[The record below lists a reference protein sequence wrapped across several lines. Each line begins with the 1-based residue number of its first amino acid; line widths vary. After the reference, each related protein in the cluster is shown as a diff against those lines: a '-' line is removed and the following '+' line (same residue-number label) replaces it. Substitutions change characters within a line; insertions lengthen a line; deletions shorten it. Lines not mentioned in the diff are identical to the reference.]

1 MATPLV
7 HSMGSLYPS
16 LPDHCDP
23 QTPFLLRISAA
34 FHTCVP
40 TNLAFLS
47 TLLGSLS
54 ILSWLFAQV
63 PQILK
68 NYSNQSTSGL
78 SVYFLLEWCLGDSAN
93 LLGALYTGQATW
105 QQVVAGYYVCVD
117 VVLVFQYISYTH
129 LRPWREEKR
138 DLSRWRNPSGRDDGD
153 VVEGLPASDSASEQS
168 SDHQKKKT
176 DHIKPTSRAVEA
188 PLNPFR
194 FPTSSSPHE
203 KGTASS
209 NLTFV
214 NPPASSV
221 LQEKKSS
228 WSDRTISRPKSSS
241 IIPTSSP
248 QAMIFGTLI
257 LTVAA
262 HAAPLQASG
271 PAIHISEANSSS
283 DHMLAGRIL
292 SWMSTLLYLGSR
304 LPQIYKNA
312 RLRSTAGLA
321 PALFIAAFFGN
332 LFYSTSILTNPLA
345 WGSYPPHGLYGW
357 VGDEGSERSKWVKLA
372 IPFWLGAA
380 GVLIL
385 DATVGAQFL
394 MYGEGLQGIFDD
406 LLEDNEEGGGR
417 RRRARGHLR
426 KISGW
431 MRGWVPSGSF
441 SGKKEMERPL
451 LEEQRRNCTGP
462 SDYGTA

>member
-1 MATPLV
+1 MAEL
-7 HSMGSLYPS
+7 SAQALGSLYPS
-16 LPDHCDP
+16 LPEYCNP

-78 SVYFLLEWCLGDSAN
+78 SVYFLLEWCLGDTAN
-93 LLGALYTGQATW
+93 LLGALFTGQATW
-105 QQVVAGYYVCVD
+105 QQLVAGYYVCVD
-117 VVLVFQYISYTH
+117 VILVYQYTWYTH
-129 LRPWREEKR
+129 IRPWREGKG
-138 DLSRWRNPSGRDDGD
+138 DSHNPFGKDDGD
-153 VVEGLPASDSASEQS
+153 VVEGIPASDSASGES
-168 SDHQKKKT
+168 SDDRQNTPDNLQQTTKSLKT
-176 DHIKPTSRAVEA
+176 SPIPYH
-188 PLNPFR
+188 
-194 FPTSSSPHE
+194 FPASSSPHE
-203 KGTASS
+203 KGTTSS
-209 NLTFV
+209 SITFGGGLG
-214 NPPASSV
+214 SSIW
-221 LQEKKSS
+221 QEKSS
-228 WSDRTISRPKSSS
+228 CRSNRTITRPKSGS
-241 IIPTSSP
+241 ILPTYSLQTVIYTTLLLAVATHASP
-248 QAMIFGTLI
+248 HQ
-257 LTVAA
+257 
-262 HAAPLQASG
+262 PSG
-271 PAIHISEANSSS
+271 SAVHISVADASS
-283 DHMLAGRIL
+283 DHILAGRIL
-292 SWMSTLLYLGSR
+292 SWLSTLLYLGSR

-357 VGDEGSERSKWVKLA
+357 VGEEGSQRTEWVKLA
-372 IPFWLGAA
+372 VPFWLGAA
-380 GVLIL
+380 GVLML

-394 MYGEGLQGIFDD
+394 MYGEGLQGIFDE
-406 LLEDNEEGGGR
+406 LLEDNVEGGGR
-417 RRRARGHLR
+417 RRKARGHLR

-441 SGKKEMERPL
+441 LGKQEVQRPL
-451 LEEQRRNCTGP
+451 LDEQRRDR
-462 SDYGTA
+462 SRSDDYGTV